1 MQIKGCHGRYVAIK
15 PFQLQD
21 QPHGG
26 LQKTEVTREQEV
38 KKQNRGEILLM
49 GEKCDNWIQPG
60 DHVSFYRNAATPID
74 VDGEEIFL
82 IHEDHIL
89 VKFE

>member
-1 MQIKGCHGRYVAIK
+1 
-15 PFQLQD
+15 
-21 QPHGG
+21 
-26 LQKTEVTREQEV
+26 
-38 KKQNRGEILLM
+38 M

-74 VDGEEIFL
+74 VDGDEIFL